1 MGQHLWAVS
10 VGSHPQ
16 AQQKLETYGITGE
29 RLVDGQTGS
38 ILFRHPELRGIP
50 DLVVEG
56 DGYTI
61 RADSKCVPIA
71 LAWSSSLRFL
81 MGLPLTIV

>member
-1 MGQHLWAVS
+1 MDLPKQLTSQLKGM
-10 VGSHPQ
+10 
-16 AQQKLETYGITGE
+16 E

-50 DLVVEG
+50 NLVVEG

-71 LAWSSSLRFL
+71 LACSSSLRC
-81 MGLPLTIV
+81 P